1 MAEAFLQ
8 YYGGKLFDVQSAGD
22 QPAPEINPLA
32 VEAMA
37 DRGIDLAYRRP
48 KGMDM
53 IEDRPFDL
61 VVQMGCE
68 MSCPVTPAGRVEN
81 WELEDPAGRP
91 LEFMRTTRDEIEK
104 RVKLVIKG
112 ETPE

>member
-8 YYGGKLFDVQSAGD
+8 YHGGEQFDAQSAGD
-22 QPAPEINPLA
+22 QPATEVNLQA

-37 DRGIDLAYRRP
+37 ERGIDLAYRRP

-81 WELEDPAGRP
+81 WELEDPAGKP
-91 LEFMRTTRDEIEK
+91 LEFMRTIRDEIEK
-104 RVKLVIKG
+104 RVKLIIKE
-112 ETPE
+112 ETP